1 MVFSIPLLPRQQL
14 PDPSEEK
21 GTKKKGGGA
30 AAVPIAGLMSL
41 SGQDMDEQLI
51 NHVYNQ
57 GLTFLHSLVSS
68 DLIGA
73 IWLVESFM
81 FGCVCRPMLK

>member
-1 MVFSIPLLPRQQL
+1 MSDLP
-14 PDPSEEK
+14 EEK

-30 AAVPIAGLMSL
+30 AAVPPIAGLLSL

-57 GLTFLHSLVSS
+57 GLTYLHNLASS
-68 DLIGA
+68 KLLKI
-73 IWLVESFM
+73 M
-81 FGCVCRPMLK
+81 FWIDNSIL